1 MVFDSTDQNKE
12 LLKKYNGVWNGI
24 KDKIKEI
31 NSGKCDYDKELNK
44 N

>member
-24 KDKIKEI
+24 RDKIKEI
-31 NSGKCDYDKELNK
+31 SSGKCDYDKELNK